1 MVAKAG
7 LWVIRANEAVPWAL
21 TRGRTALI
29 LSTGI
34 DNCKTSSPGLEPKP
48 PLTEL
53 IVDKLLLKPWH
64 CFCQLFGLMS
74 LLGIINQ

>member
-34 DNCKTSSPGLEPKP
+34 DNCKKSSSSLERNS
-48 PLTEL
+48 
-53 IVDKLLLKPWH
+53 I
-64 CFCQLFGLMS
+64 
-74 LLGIINQ
+74 